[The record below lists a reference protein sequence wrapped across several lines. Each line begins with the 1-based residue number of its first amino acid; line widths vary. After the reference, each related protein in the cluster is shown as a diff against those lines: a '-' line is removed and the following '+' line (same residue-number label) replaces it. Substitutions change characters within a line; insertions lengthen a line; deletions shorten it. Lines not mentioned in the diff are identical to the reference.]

1 MSQHSANKRNVALC
15 LGLSIAFA
23 VAERL
28 LESSA
33 MTLFVT
39 HYPQV
44 TSLAQMYP
52 GAKNVHMRTSI
63 DLAPDAQDATVAG
76 VAVSAASGIR
86 YLHEVSTGPCDM
98 KSGYGLAMAEQCGFP
113 REVLQDARTLR
124 AVVRD
129 KFPVLMQEQHGTA
142 QRSLAAIHTL
152 LQHLLVLRHTNL
164 EPRNMQL
171 YLHNLRERVPDAV
184 AEEIHTWLL
193 QDAAHDSE
201 RGDSA
206 DPQQAKSARL

>member
-1 MSQHSANKRNVALC
+1 
-15 LGLSIAFA
+15 
-23 VAERL
+23 
-28 LESSA
+28 
-33 MTLFVT
+33 
-39 HYPQV
+39 
-44 TSLAQMYP
+44 
-52 GAKNVHMRTSI
+52 
-63 DLAPDAQDATVAG
+63 
-76 VAVSAASGIR
+76 
-86 YLHEVSTGPCDM
+86 
-98 KSGYGLAMAEQCGFP
+98 
-113 REVLQDARTLR
+113 
-124 AVVRD
+124 
-129 KFPVLMQEQHGTA
+129 
-142 QRSLAAIHTL
+142 L